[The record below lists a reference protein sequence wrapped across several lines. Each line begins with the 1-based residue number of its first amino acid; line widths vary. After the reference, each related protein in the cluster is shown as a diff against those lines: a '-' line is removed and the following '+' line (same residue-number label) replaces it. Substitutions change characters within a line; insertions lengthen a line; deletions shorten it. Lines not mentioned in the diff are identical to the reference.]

1 MKGKQQYVAP
11 SVEVIL
17 CDPEGCLCSSGIGPD
32 AHNEL
37 STSRQMDHDSWAS
50 RIWDNGDSGE

>member
-1 MKGKQQYVAP
+1 MKEKQKYVAP

-32 AHNEL
+32 AHNER
-37 STSRQMDHDSWAS
+37 STSRQMDRDSWGTRLWEDTSA
-50 RIWDNGDSGE
+50 EE

>member
-11 SVEVIL
+11 SIEVIL

-50 RIWDNGDSGE
+50 PDGP